1 MTVSDALR
9 AHRAMQHL
17 VLEQRDLH
25 QVTAARTG
33 ISFARARA
41 LRRLARGP
49 MRMSELA
56 EELGTEKPYLTVMID
71 DLEQRGLVTRTQSS
85 DDRRV
90 KMLALTD
97 AGRAV
102 AEQAERIVSEP
113 PPGLTRLSRSELA
126 TLASLLEKAAAQEAA
141 AQEAAAQERAP

>member
-1 MTVSDALR
+1 MTESYASR
-9 AHRAMQHL
+9 AHAAMSHL
-17 VLEQRDLH
+17 VLEQRDLR
-25 QVTAARTG
+25 QLTAERTG
-33 ISFARARA
+33 VSFARARV

-90 KMLALTD
+90 RVLALTD
-97 AGRAV
+97 AGRTV
-102 AEQAERIVSEP
+102 AEQAEQVVSEP
-113 PPGLTRLSRSELA
+113 APGLSRLTPGELA
-126 TLASLLEKAAAQEAA
+126 TLVSLLEKAAAPQ
-141 AQEAAAQERAP
+141 PG

>member
-1 MTVSDALR
+1 MTASDALR
-9 AHRAMQHL
+9 AHQAMQHL
-17 VLEQRDLH
+17 VLEQRNLR
-25 QVTAARTG
+25 QVTAEQTG

-71 DLEQRGLVTRTQSS
+71 DLEQRGLVTRTQSA

-90 KMLALTD
+90 KFLALTD

-102 AEQAERIVSEP
+102 AARAEQIVSEP
-113 PPGLTRLSRSELA
+113 PPGLARLTEAELA
-126 TLASLLEKAAAQEAA
+126 TLARLLEKAAAPHG
-141 AQEAAAQERAP
+141 AQ